1 MSGERD
7 GQPGTAGLTIRT
19 STSSFN
25 LGRSQSSRL
34 SGNAKEEG
42 LDVTLDDLAVQHT
55 QIGLDEWSDASADSS
70 RRWITSWTARTSRN
84 RQVKTIPKAE
94 NTPEHEYDQAKCL
107 SIITGGYIAD
117 KTKGQALGFQRL
129 ESETEVWGYRGQRIG
144 TSWSQ
149 LWRLM

>member
-42 LDVTLDDLAVQHT
+42 LDVTLDDPAVQRT
-55 QIGLDEWSDASADSS
+55 QMGLDEWSDASADSS
-70 RRWITSWTARTSRN
+70 GR
-84 RQVKTIPKAE
+84 
-94 NTPEHEYDQAKCL
+94 
-107 SIITGGYIAD
+107 
-117 KTKGQALGFQRL
+117 
-129 ESETEVWGYRGQRIG
+129 
-144 TSWSQ
+144 
-149 LWRLM
+149 